1 MKKTTILI
9 VFGVLAAASMM
20 LSAVADSR
28 TAKNE
33 PDAKPSWAARIDWE
47 IPMAAGVWYP
57 GSGPLPEKPMRYYR
71 VRCFP
76 GCHSGSRYGAFPKVP
91 LKGDHPIFPT
101 STIDLLQNTHS
112 ALKGPLK
119 P

>member
-1 MKKTTILI
+1 MKKASFLMLCGILATAFI
-9 VFGVLAAASMM
+9 LPSTAAE
-20 LSAVADSR
+20 SR

-33 PDAKPSWAARIDWE
+33 PGAKPAWAAGVDWE

-76 GCHSGSRYGAFPKVP
+76 GCHSGSRYGAFPKAA
-91 LKGDHPIFPT
+91 LEGDRPIFPT
-101 STIDLLQNTHS
+101 STIDLLQS
-112 ALKGPLK
+112 AHTGLKAPHK

>member
-1 MKKTTILI
+1 MNKSSFL
-9 VFGVLAAASMM
+9 VLFAALATAFLL
-20 LSAVADSR
+20 LSTAADSR

-33 PDAKPSWAARIDWE
+33 ADARPAWAAKIDWE

-76 GCHSGSRYGAFPKVP
+76 GCHSGSRYGAFPKTP
-91 LKGDHPIFPT
+91 LAGDHPIFPT
-101 STIDLLQNTHS
+101 STIDLLQS
-112 ALKGPLK
+112 AHTARKAPFK